1 MNDCIICLGE
11 DSSDNLIEYNHCG
24 KYYLHQACLD
34 NWNKNECIICR
45 KKLIQQSPN
54 EDNYE
59 QSFCCKLS
67 IILSLFSLT
76 ATFVVLSFIV
86 IFI

>member
-34 NWNKNECIICR
+34 KWDKNECIICR

-54 EDNYE
+54 EDDYE

>member
-1 MNDCIICLGE
+1 MNDCVICLGE

-24 KYYLHQACLD
+24 KYYLHQECLD
-34 NWNKNECIICR
+34 KWNKNECIICR
-45 KKLIQQSPN
+45 KKLIQENP
-54 EDNYE
+54 DDYE

-67 IILSLFSLT
+67 IIMALFSAT
-76 ATFVVLSFIV
+76 AAFVVVSFVV